1 MSDEIELKKE
11 NTFESIKHQDE
22 RGEYWLGRELG
33 SALGYTNWKTFNE
46 VIHRAKF
53 SVKRAGLSV
62 ENHFEDILKV
72 NMVGYNNTTP
82 QKVGDIRLTR
92 YACYVIAQN
101 GNPTIKPKVAEAQN
115 YFAVQTRRQ
124 ELANQYDNDMARLAR
139 RQEFSDSDK
148 RLSSSVLEAGVSPRG
163 LAGIK
168 SQGDRVFFGGKSSK
182 DIKKKLGTGSKPWAN
197 RAHNVVLAGKTLANE
212 MTAANIENYGIS
224 AYQDILHDNND
235 NNSAVRKTISDQQG
249 AFPEEFPPAEDT
261 EIVKKRVTRRNQDL
275 LE

>member
-11 NTFESIKHQDE
+11 GTFESIKHQDE

-33 SALGYTNWKTFNE
+33 SALGYTNWKTFND
-46 VIHRAKF
+46 VIHRAKV
-53 SVKRAGLSV
+53 SVKGAGLSV

-82 QKVGDIRLTR
+82 QKVSDIRLTR

-124 ELANQYDNDMARLAR
+124 EIADQYDNDMARLAR
-139 RQEFSDSDK
+139 RQEFSESDK
-148 RLSSSVLEAGVSPRG
+148 RLSSNVMEAGISPRG

-168 SQGDRVFFGGKSSK
+168 NQGDKAFFGGKSSR
-182 DIKKKLGTGSKPWAN
+182 DIKKKFGTGSKPWAN

-224 AYQDILHDNND
+224 SYPDILHDNND
-235 NNSAVRKTISDQQG
+235 NNSAVRKTISEQQG

-261 EIVKKRVTRRNQDL
+261 DAVKKRVKRRDQGL
-275 LE
+275 IE